1 MQVATGGSD
10 VYVQRLQEGIT
21 EVQTITLASDVQ
33 DVREVQQFFVPA
45 STSSLSLSFASQRW
59 VDVSSLTNTGRY
71 HTSILHNTPHYTIQ
85 HYTTL
90 HYTIQHYHINN
101 PSTHKHIF

>member
-71 HTSILHNTPHYTIQ
+71 HTTSPQLNTIPQ